1 MSRTA
6 RIPPRDS
13 SKPAAAES
21 DLICGVCVAVG
32 EHRSL
37 GGHLGRS
44 ADVPERHLAVVLA
57 ADDQVHVLGRVA
69 QTADREVG
77 RQRHVGL
84 RQVLCSVATSHT
96 VLQRHE

>member
-6 RIPPRDS
+6 RIPPRNS
-13 SKPAAAES
+13 SKPGAES
-21 DLICGVCVAVG
+21 DLVCGVCVAVG

-69 QTADREVG
+69 QTADGEVG